1 VSSFDVETA
10 AQRPATLRPH
20 QLPATLA
27 AVQIA
32 EDKTAS
38 DVTIGVRKS
47 TGYLP
52 ELESLRGI
60 ACTLVALYHLDAYVC
75 DTEGKAG
82 LIASPLSAFILAGHA
97 GVNMFF
103 VLSAFLLSIPFL
115 NEAAGGKRVP
125 RRSYYARRALRILP
139 LYYVAVIGGTIL
151 SAESPG
157 DLLVG
162 VPHLFFLNATTA
174 FYTSGLMPYR
184 GVWWTLGTEMQFY
197 VLLPLLP
204 MFLHTRRGRW
214 LGAGVLTGYALAY
227 LGYLYGFIRM
237 KTILGEILL
246 GLSLFGHAPLFLIG
260 IAAAWVYLRYGDR
273 IHHWMA
279 RSAVLRNGGADLTLF
294 LTIAVLGYVLRW
306 AAFRGFWGVEGGAP
320 AHAWHL
326 VDGGLWAVIILLT
339 LLAPLRMKGLLSN
352 RVTLRLGVLSY
363 SIYLWHYPI
372 FKFGIDAFRRIH
384 SPEGPGWDP
393 ATLGAAAALCGLCV
407 MGASL
412 TYRFIER
419 PFLAIKQRIR

>member
-10 AQRPATLRPH
+10 QRAATLGPH
-20 QLPATLA
+20 QSPAVA
-27 AVQIA
+27 AVHLGEGKA
-32 EDKTAS
+32 GT
-38 DVTIGVRKS
+38 DVPIGVRKS

-60 ACTLVALYHLDAYVC
+60 ACTLVALYHLNAYVC

-82 LIASPLSAFILAGHA
+82 LIASPLSAFVLAGHA

-115 NEAAGGKRVP
+115 IEADGGKRVML
-125 RRSYYARRALRILP
+125 RSYYARRALRILP
-139 LYYVAVIGGTIL
+139 LYWVAVIGGTIL

-157 DLLVG
+157 DLLAG

-174 FYTSGLMPYR
+174 FYTNGLMPYR

-197 VLLPLLP
+197 LLLPLLP
-204 MFLHTRRGRW
+204 VFLRTRRGRW
-214 LGAGVLTGYALAY
+214 LGAGVLIAYALAY
-227 LGYLYGFIRM
+227 LGYLYGVVRM

-273 IHHWMA
+273 IHDWMR
-279 RSAVLRNGGADLTLF
+279 RSAVLRNGGADLAL
-294 LTIAVLGYVLRW
+294 LATITALGYVLRW

-320 AHAWHL
+320 AHAWHV
-326 VDGGLWAVIILLT
+326 VDGALWALIVLLM
-339 LLAPLRMKGLLSN
+339 LLAPLRLKGLFSN
-352 RVTLRLGVLSY
+352 PVTLRLGVLSY

-372 FKFGIDAFRRIH
+372 FKFGIDAFRRVQ
-384 SPEGPGWDP
+384 PAEGRGWDP
-393 ATLGAAAALCGLCV
+393 VTLGAAAALCGVCV
-407 MGASL
+407 IVSTL

-419 PFLAIKQRIR
+419 PFLAMKQRIK